1 MAPLNLTKAEI
12 LQLHFLAWCL
22 FDDEGM
28 KATFGAAHP
37 SRLPR
42 LLSSSSPAMINL
54 SRLNKGSL
62 VMLNVN
68 DALGSAWG
76 ASFEF
81 PATCSA
87 VPGGKI
93 PDSAGC

>member
-1 MAPLNLTKAEI
+1 MGPLNLTEAEI
-12 LQLHFLAWCL
+12 PQLHFLARCL
-22 FDDEGM
+22 FDDEGDVRCCT
-28 KATFGAAHP
+28 AFLDG
-37 SRLPR
+37 
-42 LLSSSSPAMINL
+42 SPAMINL

-76 ASFEF
+76 ALFQF
-81 PATCSA
+81 PATCPA
-87 VPGGKI
+87 VPLRKI